1 MSAATDPA
9 LLGLA
14 AAARALRE
22 RALSATELVE
32 ACLARIGRWQPVTN
46 AYIALESDEVL
57 ADAARLSAVPAAGPL
72 GGVPL
77 AHKDMFYRT
86 GKVSN
91 CGSAIRRGWVADST
105 STAITRLQAAGA
117 LQLGTLHM
125 VEFAHGPAGDNRHW
139 GDCCNP
145 WNPDYVTGGSSSGSG
160 AAVAARLCFGALGSD
175 TGGSVRAPAAI
186 CGVTGLKTS
195 WGRVPRTGVMPLSHS
210 LDTVGPLARSAEDC
224 ALMLSA
230 IAGGDAG
237 DPVAADRPV
246 PDYAARLGAGIR
258 GLRIG
263 IASDW
268 IARHAEPQVADA
280 IAVAAGA
287 LQAQGAVLVE
297 VPAPDVDR
305 LSAHCMLVIQAESSA
320 QHAQWMRERPQD
332 YSAVVRSRLE
342 AGFAVPATVYLE
354 SLRLRGPSLDHFRAT
369 TLAQADVF
377 LLPAINIATP
387 TREQVG
393 PKGGPDMPRR
403 LGELTRNF
411 RWVNYLGLPAV
422 VAPCGSDANGMP
434 IGLQLVGRPFDEATL
449 LAAAHAYQQ
458 ASDWH
463 ARVPVLPA
471 ARG

>member
-1 MSAATDPA
+1 MSAPADPA

-14 AAARALRE
+14 AAARAVRE
-22 RALSATELVE
+22 RSLSATELVQ
-32 ACLARIGRWQPVTN
+32 ACLARIAQWQPLTN

-57 ADAARLSAVPAAGPL
+57 AAASALSSRPASGAL

-77 AHKDMFYRT
+77 AHKDMFYRA
-86 GKVSN
+86 GKVTN
-91 CGSAIRRGWVADST
+91 CGSAIRRGWVADTT
-105 STAITRLQAAGA
+105 STAIAGLQAAGA

-125 VEFAHGPAGDNRHW
+125 VEFANGPAGDNRHW

-145 WNPDYVTGGSSSGSG
+145 WNPDYITGGSSSGSG

-195 WGRVPRTGVMPLSHS
+195 WGRVSRAGVMPLSHS

-224 ALMLSA
+224 ALMLAA
-230 IAGGDAG
+230 IAGRDAA
-237 DPVAADRPV
+237 DPVTADQPV
-246 PDYAARLGAGIR
+246 PDYAARLGKGIR

-280 IAVAAGA
+280 IAAAA
-287 LQAQGAVLVE
+287 RVLQAQGAVLVE
-297 VPAPDVDR
+297 VPAPDVDL
-305 LSAHCMLVIQAESSA
+305 LSAHCMVVMQAETSA

-332 YSAVVRSRLE
+332 YSSVVRSRLE
-342 AGFAVPATVYLE
+342 AGFAIPATVYLE
-354 SLRLRGPSLDHFRAT
+354 SQRLRGPSLDHFCAT
-369 TLAQADVF
+369 TLAQADLY

-393 PKGGPDMPRR
+393 PKGGPEMPRR

-411 RWVNYLGLPAV
+411 RWVNYLGVPAV
-422 VAPCGSDANGMP
+422 VAPCGVDANGMP

-463 ARVPVLPA
+463 ARTPVLPA
-471 ARG
+471 GG